1 MREKY
6 FDPATKIS
14 HHVGVA
20 RRVMD
25 VSGVMLTSLQ
35 FQLPDMP
42 MSVSVG
48 PLQTL
53 VEETQISVEPLDDAN
68 SRQLLRTPV
77 ANRRKR
83 SRVQDTPM
91 STPRRSGRKRA
102 RTSKT
107 KEYLDVGK
115 HS

>member
-1 MREKY
+1 
-6 FDPATKIS
+6 
-14 HHVGVA
+14 
-20 RRVMD
+20 
-25 VSGVMLTSLQ
+25 
-35 FQLPDMP
+35 

-53 VEETQISVEPLDDAN
+53 VEETQIPVEPLDDAN
-68 SRQLLRTPV
+68 DRQLLRTPV

-83 SRVQDTPM
+83 SRVQDTPI